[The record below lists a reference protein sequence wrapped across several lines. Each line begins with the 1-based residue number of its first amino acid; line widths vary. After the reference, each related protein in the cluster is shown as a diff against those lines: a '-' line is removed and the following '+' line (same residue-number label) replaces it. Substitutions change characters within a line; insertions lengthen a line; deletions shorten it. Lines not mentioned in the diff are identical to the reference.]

1 LRLARRS
8 VSRRIIPG
16 ERQSE
21 LKGRKKHRTPAGG
34 DLPVTALRVRREEEE
49 RAAKQK
55 EWADNWYRQKD
66 AEEEEFHR
74 KRGRSK
80 IEHKGEWPK
89 AKE

>member
-1 LRLARRS
+1 MSENIQDLRHLNDVELRAYWAT
-8 VSRRIIPG
+8 
-16 ERQSE
+16 ERAA
-21 LKGRKKHRTPAGG
+21 K
-34 DLPVTALRVRREEEE
+34 EEE